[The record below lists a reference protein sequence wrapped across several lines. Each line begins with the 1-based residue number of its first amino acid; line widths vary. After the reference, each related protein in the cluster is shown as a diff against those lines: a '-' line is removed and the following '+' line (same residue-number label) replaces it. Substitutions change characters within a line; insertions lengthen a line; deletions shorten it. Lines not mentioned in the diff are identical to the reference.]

1 MKRCLRLLL
10 VCALLFGC
18 NSQPIA
24 GWAEAS
30 YKHLDRFKEFFMAGE
45 EPLAEAHFQ
54 KAVAEIKKSGDLSAL
69 QKAYLTKYAVHL
81 AVLKHFTG
89 DEYLQVEAVA
99 PIAEN
104 RNFFAFLRASPAA
117 QVSAELLP
125 RQYRE
130 FFAAS
135 LSGEAARR
143 NSAVAK
149 IEDPLSR
156 LIAIGWLVSQD
167 RHDEE
172 ILLLAEDTASR
183 QGWKKALLAYLDRL
197 TAHYLAKGETKKA
210 EAVEGRIRLM
220 AN

>member
-1 MKRCLRLLL
+1 MKRYLRLLL

-18 NSQPIA
+18 N
-24 GWAEAS
+24 AESLPAWTYAS
-30 YKHLDRFKEFFMAGE
+30 YSHLERFKQLAMTGE
-45 EPLAEAHFQ
+45 DTSAFAHFQ
-54 KAVAEIKKSGDLSAL
+54 KAISEIKKSGDLSAL

-81 AVLKHFTG
+81 ALLEPFAG
-89 DEYLQVEAVA
+89 DEYLQVEAVE

-104 RNFFAFLRASPAA
+104 RNFFAFLRASPRA
-117 QVSAELLP
+117 QVSVELLP

-130 FFAAS
+130 FFAAC